1 MTIDSTLLSRKI
13 KLRKNGK
20 VIKRKGKP
28 EPSGGGN
35 NMRRKGVAVA
45 G

>member
-1 MTIDSTLLSRKI
+1 MTIDIFVKKI

-28 EPSGGGN
+28 ETSRGGN
-35 NMRRKGVAVA
+35 NMRRKGVGVA